1 MERQKH
7 ASIFEILFLIGNP
20 GKISMEESLL
30 KGNLICYISGTE
42 DCRKLKFGEVGFQ
55 IRQIKKKIKQKIFRP
70 EYSFNIEKI
79 HSMLSISTA
88 LTSIIIKD
96 IKQTNWQL

>member
-20 GKISMEESLL
+20 GKISLEESLS

-55 IRQIKKKIKQKIFRP
+55 IRQIKKK
-70 EYSFNIEKI
+70 N
-79 HSMLSISTA
+79 
-88 LTSIIIKD
+88 
-96 IKQTNWQL
+96 QTKNFSP